1 MAKIA
6 RFKLTGEQEGQTTVV
21 NGRYQFNDGVHERNE
36 DDGKLLENILCGYYG
51 CTLEWVDDTP
61 AAATDSNAAPSLAK
75 SETDAAAKAQADAE
89 AAATAKADE
98 EAAAKAKAKAD
109 AEAAAKAK
117 AK

>member
-6 RFKLTGEQEGQTTVV
+6 RFKLTGEQEGLTTVI
-21 NGRYQFNDGVHERNE
+21 NGRYEFKDGVHERNE

-51 CTLEWVDDTP
+51 CTLEWVNDTP
-61 AAATDSNAAPSLAK
+61 AVATDSNAAPSLAK
-75 SETDAAAKAQADAE
+75 SETDAAAKAKAEAE
-89 AAATAKADE
+89 AAAKAKAEE
-98 EAAAKAKAKAD
+98 EAAAKAKAE

>member
-6 RFKLTGEQEGQTTVV
+6 RFKLTGEQAGQSLVI
-21 NGRYQFNDGVHERNE
+21 NDRYEFKDGVHERNE

-51 CTLEWVDDTP
+51 CELEWVDDTP
-61 AAATDSNAAPSLAK
+61 VSTQDANAAPSLAK
-75 SETDAAAKAQADAE
+75 TETD
-89 AAATAKADE
+89 
-98 EAAAKAKAKAD
+98 AAAKAKAKAEAEAAAKAKAE

>member
-1 MAKIA
+1 M
-6 RFKLTGEQEGQTTVV
+6 TGEQAGQSLVI

-61 AAATDSNAAPSLAK
+61 AAATDSNTPPSLAK
-75 SETDAAAKAQADAE
+75 SETDAAAKAKADAE
-89 AAATAKADE
+89 AA
-98 EAAAKAKAKAD
+98 AKAKAD

>member
-21 NGRYQFNDGVHERNE
+21 NGRYAFKDGVHERNE
-36 DDGKLLENILCGYYG
+36 DDGRLLENILCGYYG

-61 AAATDSNAAPSLAK
+61 AVATDSNAAPSLAK
-75 SETDAAAKAQADAE
+75 SETDAAAKAKADAE
-89 AAATAKADE
+89 
-98 EAAAKAKAKAD
+98 

>member
-6 RFKLTGEQEGQTTVV
+6 RFKLTGEQEGQTTVI

-61 AAATDSNAAPSLAK
+61 AAATDSNATPSLAK
-75 SETDAAAKAQADAE
+75 SETD
-89 AAATAKADE
+89 
-98 EAAAKAKAKAD
+98 AAAKAKAKAD

>member
-6 RFKLTGEQEGQTTVV
+6 RFKLTGEQAGQSLVI
-21 NGRYQFNDGVHERNE
+21 NGRYEFKDGVHERNE

-51 CTLEWVDDTP
+51 CELEWVDDTP
-61 AAATDSNAAPSLAK
+61 VSTRDANAAPSLAK
-75 SETDAAAKAQADAE
+75 TETDAAAKAKAEAE
-89 AAATAKADE
+89 AAAKAKADE
-98 EAAAKAKAKAD
+98 EAAAKAKAD

>member
-6 RFKLTGEQEGQTTVV
+6 RFKLTGEQEGLTTVI
-21 NGRYQFNDGVHERNE
+21 NGRYEFKDGVHERNE

-51 CTLEWVDDTP
+51 CTLEWVDDTLAV
-61 AAATDSNAAPSLAK
+61 AADSNATPSLAK
-75 SETDAAAKAQADAE
+75 SETDAAAKAKAE
-89 AAATAKADE
+89 
-98 EAAAKAKAKAD
+98 

>member
-1 MAKIA
+1 MTKIA
-6 RFKLTGEQEGQTTVV
+6 RFKLTGEQAGQSLVI
-21 NGRYQFNDGVHERNE
+21 NGRYEFKDGVHERNE

-61 AAATDSNAAPSLAK
+61 AVAADSNAAPSLAK
-75 SETDAAAKAQADAE
+75 SETDAAAKA
-89 AAATAKADE
+89 
-98 EAAAKAKAKAD
+98 KAD

>member
-6 RFKLTGEQEGQTTVV
+6 RFKLTGEQEGLTTVI
-21 NGRYQFNDGVHERNE
+21 NGRYEFKDGVHERNE

-51 CTLEWVDDTP
+51 CTLEWVDDSP
-61 AAATDSNAAPSLAK
+61 VVAADSNAAPSLAK
-75 SETDAAAKAQADAE
+75 SETDAAAKAKAE
-89 AAATAKADE
+89 
-98 EAAAKAKAKAD
+98 

>member
-6 RFKLTGEQEGQTTVV
+6 RFKLTGEQEGQTTVI

-75 SETDAAAKAQADAE
+75 SETDAAAKAKADAE
-89 AAATAKADE
+89 AAAKAKADE
-98 EAAAKAKAKAD
+98 EAAAKAKAD

>member
-6 RFKLTGEQEGQTTVV
+6 RFKLTGEQAGQSLVI
-21 NGRYQFNDGVHERNE
+21 NDRYEFKDGVHERNE

-61 AAATDSNAAPSLAK
+61 AVAADSNAAPSLAK
-75 SETDAAAKAQADAE
+75 SETDAAAKAKADAE
-89 AAATAKADE
+89 AAAKAKADE
-98 EAAAKAKAKAD
+98 EAAAKAKAD

>member
-6 RFKLTGEQEGQTTVV
+6 RFKLTGEQEGLTTVI
-21 NGRYQFNDGVHERNE
+21 NGRYEFKDGVHERNE

-61 AAATDSNAAPSLAK
+61 AVAADSNAAPSLAK
-75 SETDAAAKAQADAE
+75 SETDAAAKAKAE
-89 AAATAKADE
+89 
-98 EAAAKAKAKAD
+98 

>member
-21 NGRYQFNDGVHERNE
+21 NGRYAFKDGVHERNE
-36 DDGKLLENILCGYYG
+36 DDGKLLENILCVYYS

-89 AAATAKADE
+89 AAAKAKADE